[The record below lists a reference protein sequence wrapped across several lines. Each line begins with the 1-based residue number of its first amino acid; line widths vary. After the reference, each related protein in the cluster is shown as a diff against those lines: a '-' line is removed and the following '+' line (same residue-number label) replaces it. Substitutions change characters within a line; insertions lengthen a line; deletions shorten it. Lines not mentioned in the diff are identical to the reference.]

1 VSHSQGKDPEAVIL
15 KVTGDE
21 AAGARRVVAGL
32 PVVER
37 AIKQLGRLPTTRVTV
52 ASDGT
57 IALPASLPANTSVRS
72 LAGDP
77 GAALAALQAELG
89 QPLLLMGDVVRPQA
103 RKFDQGIRVVDEAT
117 RRKAED
123 AVFADLLRGDLGFVA
138 RHINKKV
145 SFWFTR
151 HVLCRLPVTPNQ
163 VTLGAGLLGLG
174 GCALIASGCRLAMVA
189 GFFLAQLQSI
199 LDGCDGELA
208 RVRFQQTDI
217 GEWLDTIVDDVLNLA
232 LVGAI
237 GVGLGR
243 WEGRAAPMWW
253 GLCGC
258 AMLLT
263 YNVIA
268 YRELVKQGEGGEV
281 LKIRWWWARGQDFAE
296 VLSDGKP
303 TSGFN
308 LLVALGK
315 RDFFVFAWLVLAA
328 LGFLKVV
335 LVYAVVIAAI
345 YFVVAI
351 IQLVASPRPRPRAP
365 NPG

>member
-1 VSHSQGKDPEAVIL
+1 VSHGAEKDPEVVIL
-15 KVTGDE
+15 KATADE
-21 AAGARRVVAGL
+21 AAGARLVVAGI

-37 AIKQLGRLPTTRVTV
+37 ALKQLGRLAGTRVVV

-57 IALPASLPANTSVRS
+57 IPLPPSLPANAVVRS
-72 LAGDP
+72 LTGDKEAALRSLETEVGP
-77 GAALAALQAELG
+77 GALV
-89 QPLLLMGDVVRPQA
+89 QPADVVRP
-103 RKFDQGIRVVDEAT
+103 RVRRFDDGLRVVDEPS
-117 RRKAED
+117 RRQAED

-151 HVLCRLPVTPNQ
+151 RVLCRLPVTPNQ
-163 VTLGAGLLGLG
+163 VTLGAGVIGLC
-174 GCALIASGCRLAMVA
+174 GCALIASGRNAPIIV
-189 GFFLAQLQSI
+189 GFVLAQLQSI

-208 RVRFQQTDI
+208 RVRFQQTAI
-217 GEWLDTIVDDVLNLA
+217 GEWLDTIVDDALNIA

-237 GVGLGR
+237 GIGLGR
-243 WEGRAAPMWW
+243 LHGTTAPMLW
-253 GLCGC
+253 GLGGC
-258 AMLLT
+258 LMLLT

-296 VLSDGKP
+296 VLSDNRP

-315 RDFFVFAWLVLAA
+315 RDFFVLAWLLLAIA
-328 LGFLKVV
+328 GQLSIV
-335 LVYAVVIAAI
+335 LVYAVAIAAI
-345 YFVVAI
+345 YFVVAVV
-351 IQLVASPRPRPRAP
+351 QLFARPARA
-365 NPG
+365 GG

>member
-1 VSHSQGKDPEAVIL
+1 L
-15 KVTGDE
+15 KVTADE
-21 AAGARRVVAGL
+21 ATGARLIVAGL

-37 AIKQLGRLPTTRVTV
+37 AIKQLGRLPATRVTV
-52 ASDGT
+52 ASDGSVP
-57 IALPASLPANTSVRS
+57 LPASLPSNVNVRS
-72 LAGDP
+72 LTGEPAV
-77 GAALAALQAELG
+77 ALAALQAELG
-89 QPLLLMGDVVRPQA
+89 NPLVLMGDVVRPQT
-103 RKFDQGIRVVDEAT
+103 RKFDGGHRVVDEAS
-117 RRKAED
+117 RRQAED
-123 AVFADLLRGDLGFVA
+123 AIFADLLRGDLGFVA

-163 VTLGAGLLGLG
+163 VTLGAGVLGLI
-174 GCALIASGCRLAMVA
+174 GCGLIASGARAAIVA

-208 RVRFQQTDI
+208 RVRFQQTEI

-232 LVGAI
+232 LVGSI

-243 WEGRAAPMWW
+243 LQGRTAPMLW
-253 GLCGC
+253 GALGC

-296 VLSDGKP
+296 VLSDGNP

-328 LGFLKVV
+328 LGQLNVI
-335 LVYAVVIAAI
+335 LLYGVVIAAI

-351 IQLVASPRPRPRAP
+351 IQLILPHRR
-365 NPG
+365 